1 MDIFTVSGDARAKR
15 KRYEKLYGK
24 QREEKAATDTLESSN
39 DKSADYY
46 AIENLT
52 PQPVRVAQSRVV
64 FNSREDLLE
73 SLLKF
78 FKAPSP
84 NKEKR
89 IGKFGK
95 VRRPTEMYEKMCLDR
110 IDMLMQEMSTLKTSD
125 LKEWCRLNKQKN
137 SYRHRLH
144 HHKLA

>member
-1 MDIFTVSGDARAKR
+1 M
-15 KRYEKLYGK
+15 
-24 QREEKAATDTLESSN
+24 ESSN

-78 FKAPSP
+78 FRPPAP

-89 IGKFGK
+89 LGKFGK
-95 VRRPTEMYEKMCLDR
+95 VRRPTELYEKMCLDR
-110 IDMLMQEMSTLKTSD
+110 IDLLMQEMSTLKTSD
-125 LKEWCRLNKQKN
+125 HEEWCRLNKQKN
-137 SYRHRLH
+137 SYRHRLL